1 MGGSARF
8 CSVSTGT
15 LRDGRASTSARRG
28 QPHGNRT
35 HPRDL
40 TAPPSSY
47 TMPAARTTWST
58 TPSARLADIVACG
71 WRVPP
76 GATRLDVACECAE
89 KQRAVERKRR
99 KADAKREQDIVTLGL
114 KGITAAQH
122 PPVVRGDRAARCTTL
137 RAPAL

>member
-1 MGGSARF
+1 
-8 CSVSTGT
+8 
-15 LRDGRASTSARRG
+15 
-28 QPHGNRT
+28 
-35 HPRDL
+35 
-40 TAPPSSY
+40 
-47 TMPAARTTWST
+47 MPAARTTWST

-122 PPVVRGDRAARCTTL
+122 PPVVRGDRAARCATL
-137 RAPAL
+137 RAPALY